1 MKSLNEHLEIVQEKV
16 DLLYVGKLINSKIK
30 EKIKEEKEKLEKD
43 LKALKKTNTSDDEIN
58 KIELEIHNFELAIKE
73 LSK

>member
-30 EKIKEEKEKLEKD
+30 DKVKEEKDNLEKE
-43 LKALKKTNTSDDEIN
+43 LKKLKKTNQSEDQIS